1 MGGQNKVLIIGLITQ
16 KRIFKRMKRT
26 KYSILS
32 GINPLLCKTKQQ
44 EVFIGLTL
52 TCISSMFAL
61 RTFISDLHFLKLYCY
76 FINFLF
82 LYIYEY
88 VHWKS

>member
-16 KRIFKRMKRT
+16 KRIFKRVKRT

-32 GINPLLCKTKQQ
+32 GINALLCKTKQQ

-61 RTFISDLHFLKLYCY
+61 RTFISDLDFLKLYCY

-88 VHWKS
+88 VRWKS